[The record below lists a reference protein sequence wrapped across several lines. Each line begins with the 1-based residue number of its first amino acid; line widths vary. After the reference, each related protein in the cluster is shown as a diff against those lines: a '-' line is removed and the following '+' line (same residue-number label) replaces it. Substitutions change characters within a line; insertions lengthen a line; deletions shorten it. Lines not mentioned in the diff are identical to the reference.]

1 MRARVTPNPQSKPG
15 MVRIATEAMATR
27 FEIAIWDERD
37 EAQLR
42 GIAERGVE
50 VIQYWHARLN
60 LFDQA
65 SLCGHIARIQPGHTL
80 RMDLDESMLV
90 ESCMERWK
98 ISNGA
103 YDIVVSGARKRGEEA
118 HGTSADL
125 ALASD
130 GTFRVGRSGLRLDF
144 GSVAKGFVLDRV
156 WATFLEEDVTC
167 AFVHGGTS
175 SVMTIGVPRDQE
187 RWKVRVGDR
196 TIELDGASMNCL
208 SVSRPMQGSLPHISD
223 ARVAAVSDRDT
234 SMITA
239 VVGSSGLETEG
250 WSTLLLIDPARR
262 HEYEAMIRDRVGE
275 VVYAKAM

>member
-1 MRARVTPNPQSKPG
+1 
-15 MVRIATEAMATR
+15 MVRLATEAMATR

-37 EAQLR
+37 EVQLKA
-42 GIAERGVE
+42 IAERAVE

-65 SLCGHIARIQPGHTL
+65 SLCGHIARMESGNAL
-80 RMDLDESMLV
+80 RLDLEESMLV
-90 ESCMERWK
+90 ESCLEWWK
-98 ISNGA
+98 ISHGA

-130 GTFRVGRSGLRLDF
+130 GTFRVARSGLRLDF
-144 GSVAKGFVLDRV
+144 GSVAKGFALDMVRV
-156 WATFLEEDVTC
+156 ALMEEEVAC

-196 TIELDGASMNCL
+196 TIELDGDFMGCL
-208 SVSRPMQGSLPHISD
+208 SVSRPIRGSLQHISD
-223 ARVAAVSDRDT
+223 ARTGGTSDVDASLIAAV
-234 SMITA
+234 I
-239 VVGSSGLETEG
+239 GSSGLHVEG
-250 WSTLLLIDPARR
+250 WSTLLLLDPDRR
-262 HEYEAMIRDRVGE
+262 HEYDSMIREQVGD
-275 VVYAKAM
+275 VVYARAT